1 MTEAVGEM
9 LKWAKKQSNV
19 MKVLA
24 YSEKN
29 NVSSQRVLR
38 NNDFSQISEA
48 NGIVYWEIRVR

>member
-1 MTEAVGEM
+1 
-9 LKWAKKQSNV
+9 

-38 NNDFSQISEA
+38 NNGFSQTSEDK
-48 NGIVYWEIRVR
+48 GIIYWEIRVR